1 MVPVQNAC
9 PLLQSPCE
17 ETLRTSGF
25 HRFSPPGN
33 WMKRPVLD
41 GMWVIVSILHMNFP
55 ETNVQR
61 RL

>member
-1 MVPVQNAC
+1 MVPVQNAS

-17 ETLRTSGF
+17 EILRTSRF
-25 HRFSPPGN
+25 HRFSPPEN

-41 GMWVIVSILHMNFP
+41 GMWVIVSIFHMNFP
-55 ETNVQR
+55 ETNAQG